1 MKFNLIIYYLF
12 LTIITA
18 ETYAQENNK
27 IKFGD
32 ISEKDFAP
40 KIYSLDSNAN
50 AVVIADI
57 GSSKIEGNNKGWF
70 SLVFKHYKRVH
81 ILNKNGYDAAN
92 VSLSFYTNGT
102 AEEQLERLK
111 AVTYNL
117 ENGKVVETKLDAKA
131 SVFKD
136 KVSKNWLV
144 KKFTFPNVKEGSII
158 EFEYTKT
165 SDFLQNLEPWEFQG
179 EYPRLWSEYNLALP
193 DFFGYVFLTQ
203 GYKPYDINEKK
214 VSRGSFRII
223 DSKGA
228 AASEAFSLD
237 ANVSDY
243 HWVIKN
249 VPTLKEESYTSTI
262 NNHITKIEFQLSEYR
277 EPLLYR
283 NIMGSWPKL
292 GEELMKAE
300 YFGEQLTKDNGWLKD
315 IINPLIKGAA
325 NSTEKAQRIFTY
337 IRDNYTCTDHSD
349 VYLDQTLKNVVK
361 TKNGSVS
368 EINLLLVAMLRH
380 EDIQADPVILSTRSH
395 GYTYPIYPIMSKF
408 NYVISKAVIDGKDYF
423 LDASEPRIGFGKLPL
438 RCYNGHARIINNAV
452 DPVQLNTELVS
463 EIKFSTI
470 FIINDEKGN
479 LVGSMQQT
487 PGYYESLD
495 LRDRIKEKGK
505 EELQKDIKKAF
516 GSDINISNFIIDS
529 LDKYEIALGIKYD
542 FDLVSEKEDIIYLN
556 PMFGEGYKENPF
568 KSAERVYPVEM
579 PFTMDETFNL
589 QLEVPQGY
597 VVDELP
603 KSIILKLNEED
614 EGSFEYLISQS
625 GDNISFRSRIKL
637 NRANFLPDEYEMLRE
652 FFSLVVKKQAEQIVF
667 KKKK

>member
-1 MKFNLIIYYLF
+1 MKFHLIIYSLLF
-12 LTIITA
+12 IIPSA
-18 ETYAQENNK
+18 TYAQGNNK

-32 ISEKDFAP
+32 ITEKDFAP
-40 KIYSLDSNAN
+40 KIYSVDSNAS

-70 SLVFKHYKRVH
+70 SLVFKHYKRIH

-179 EYPRLWSEYNLALP
+179 EYPRIWSEYNLALP

-203 GYKPYDINEKK
+203 GYKPYDINEKT
-214 VSRGSFRII
+214 VSRSSYKII
-223 DSKGA
+223 EANGA

-262 NNHITKIEFQLSEYR
+262 NNHIAKIEFQLSEYR

-300 YFGEQLTKDNGWLKD
+300 FFGEQLTKDNGWLKD
-315 IINPLIKGAA
+315 VINPLIKGAA
-325 NSTEKAQRIFTY
+325 TSIEKAQLIFTY
-337 IRDNYTCTDHSD
+337 IRDNYTCTNHSD

-368 EINLLLVAMLRH
+368 DVNLLLVAMLRH
-380 EDIQADPVILSTRSH
+380 EDIQAYPVILSTRSH

-463 EIKFSTI
+463 EIKNTTV

-479 LVGSMQQT
+479 LIGSMQQR

-495 LRDRIKEKGK
+495 LRDRIKEKGN

-516 GSDINISNFIIDS
+516 GSDINISNFVIDS
-529 LDKYEIALGIKYD
+529 LDKYEISLGIKYD
-542 FDLVSEKEDIIYLN
+542 FDLISQKEDIIYLN
-556 PMFGEGYKENPF
+556 PMFGEGYKENLF

-603 KSIILKLNEED
+603 KSIIVKLNEED

-625 GDNISFRSRIKL
+625 GGNISFRSRIKM
-637 NRANFLPDEYEMLRE
+637 NRANFLPEEYEMLRE

>member
-1 MKFNLIIYYLF
+1 MKFNLIIYSL
-12 LTIITA
+12 LLIIPSA
-18 ETYAQENNK
+18 TYAQQNNK

-32 ISEKDFAP
+32 ITEKDFAP
-40 KIYSLDSNAN
+40 KIYSLDSNAS

-70 SLVFKHYKRVH
+70 SLVFKHYKRIH

-92 VSLSFYTNGT
+92 VSLSFYTNGS
-102 AEEQLERLK
+102 AEEELERLK

-117 ENGKVVETKLDAKA
+117 ENGKVLETKLDAKA

-300 YFGEQLTKDNGWLKD
+300 YFGDQLAKDNGWLKD

-325 NSTEKAQRIFTY
+325 TSTEKAQRIFTY
-337 IRDNYTCTDHSD
+337 VRDNYTCTDHSD

-452 DPVQLNTELVS
+452 DPVQLNTELVA
-463 EIKFSTI
+463 EIKNTTV
-470 FIINDEKGN
+470 FIINDEKDN
-479 LVGSMQQT
+479 LIGSMQQR
-487 PGYYESLD
+487 PGYYESVD

-516 GSDINISNFIIDS
+516 GSDITISNFIIDS
-529 LDKYEIALGIKYD
+529 LDKYEIPVGIKYD
-542 FDLVSEKEDIIYLN
+542 FDLISEKEDIIYLN

-589 QLEVPQGY
+589 QLEVPHGY

-603 KSIILKLNEED
+603 KSIIVKLNEQD
-614 EGSFEYLISQS
+614 EGSFEYLISKS
-625 GDNISFRSRIKL
+625 GDNISFRSRIKM

-652 FFSLVVKKQAEQIVF
+652 FFSLIVKKQAEQIVF

>member
-1 MKFNLIIYYLF
+1 MKFHLIIYSLLLIVPSATF
-12 LTIITA
+12 
-18 ETYAQENNK
+18 AQGNNK

-32 ISEKDFAP
+32 ITEKDFAP
-40 KIYSLDSNAN
+40 KIYSLDSNAS

-70 SLVFKHYKRVH
+70 SLVFKHYKRIH

-92 VSLSFYTNGT
+92 VSLSFYTNGS
-102 AEEQLERLK
+102 AEEELEKLK

-179 EYPRLWSEYNLALP
+179 DYPRLWSEYNLALP

-214 VSRGSFRII
+214 VSFSSFRII
-223 DSKGA
+223 DTKGA

-277 EPLLYR
+277 QPLIYQ

-292 GEELMKAE
+292 GEELMKSE
-300 YFGEQLTKDNGWLKD
+300 YFGEQLAKDNGWLKD
-315 IINPLIKGAA
+315 IINPLIKDAA
-325 NSTEKAQRIFTY
+325 TSTEKAQRIFTY

-380 EDIQADPVILSTRSH
+380 EDIQAYPVILSTRSH

-452 DPVQLNTELVS
+452 DPVQLNTELVA
-463 EIKFSTI
+463 EIKNTTV

-479 LVGSMQQT
+479 LIGSMQQR
-487 PGYYESLD
+487 PGYYESVD

-516 GSDINISNFIIDS
+516 GSDITISNFIIDS
-529 LDKYEIALGIKYD
+529 LDKYEIPVGIKYD
-542 FDLVSEKEDIIYLN
+542 FDLISEKEDIIYLN

-589 QLEVPQGY
+589 QLEVPHGY

-603 KSIILKLNEED
+603 KSIILKLNEQD

-625 GDNISFRSRIKL
+625 GDNISFRSRIKMS
-637 NRANFLPDEYEMLRE
+637 RANFLPDEYEMLRE
-652 FFSLVVKKQAEQIVF
+652 FFSLIVKKQAEQIVF

>member
-214 VSRGSFRII
+214 VSRVSFRII

>member
-214 VSRGSFRII
+214 VSRVSFRII

-423 LDASEPRIGFGKLPL
+423 LDASEPRMGFGKLPL

>member
-1 MKFNLIIYYLF
+1 MKFNLIIYSL
-12 LTIITA
+12 LLIIPSA
-18 ETYAQENNK
+18 TYAQGNNK

-32 ISEKDFAP
+32 ITEKDFAP
-40 KIYSLDSNAN
+40 KIYSLDSNAS

-57 GSSKIEGNNKGWF
+57 GSSKIEGNSKGWF
-70 SLVFKHYKRVH
+70 SLVFKHYKRIH

-92 VSLSFYTNGT
+92 ISLSFYTNGS
-102 AEEQLERLK
+102 AEEELERLK

-237 ANVSDY
+237 ANVIDY

-292 GEELMKAE
+292 GEDLMKAE
-300 YFGEQLTKDNGWLKD
+300 YFGDQLAKDNGWLKD
-315 IINPLIKGAA
+315 IINPLIKGAVT
-325 NSTEKAQRIFTY
+325 STEKAQRIFTY
-337 IRDNYTCTDHSD
+337 IRDNYTCTNHSD
-349 VYLDQTLKNVVK
+349 VYLDQTLKN
-361 TKNGSVS
+361 
-368 EINLLLVAMLRH
+368 
-380 EDIQADPVILSTRSH
+380 
-395 GYTYPIYPIMSKF
+395 
-408 NYVISKAVIDGKDYF
+408 NYG
-423 LDASEPRIGFGKLPL
+423 
-438 RCYNGHARIINNAV
+438 
-452 DPVQLNTELVS
+452 T
-463 EIKFSTI
+463 
-470 FIINDEKGN
+470 
-479 LVGSMQQT
+479 
-487 PGYYESLD
+487 
-495 LRDRIKEKGK
+495 
-505 EELQKDIKKAF
+505 
-516 GSDINISNFIIDS
+516 
-529 LDKYEIALGIKYD
+529 
-542 FDLVSEKEDIIYLN
+542 
-556 PMFGEGYKENPF
+556 
-568 KSAERVYPVEM
+568 
-579 PFTMDETFNL
+579 
-589 QLEVPQGY
+589 
-597 VVDELP
+597 
-603 KSIILKLNEED
+603 
-614 EGSFEYLISQS
+614 
-625 GDNISFRSRIKL
+625 
-637 NRANFLPDEYEMLRE
+637 
-652 FFSLVVKKQAEQIVF
+652 
-667 KKKK
+667 